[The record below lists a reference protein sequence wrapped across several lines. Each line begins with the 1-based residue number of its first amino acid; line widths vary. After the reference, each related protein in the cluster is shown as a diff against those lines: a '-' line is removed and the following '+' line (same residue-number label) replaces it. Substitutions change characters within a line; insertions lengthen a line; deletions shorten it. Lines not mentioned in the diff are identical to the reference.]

1 MSTWKHRLV
10 ADNGTQ
16 ISFSL
21 ALKRLGLSIILNAI
35 SFIYILVD
43 KENRSLVDK
52 ILGLRVVK
60 KTASF

>member
-1 MSTWKHRLV
+1 LV
-10 ADNGTQ
+10 ADNGAK

-35 SFIYILVD
+35 SFIYILID

-60 KTASF
+60 KIASF